1 MRPSK
6 MKRDELKEN
15 GGYISCHCS
24 GLFNT
29 DEFIEIVNQAIKY
42 SIQKGSRALLV
53 NVSDVESAPLDAFQR
68 YTIGERIASAQL
80 SYRETVTIAVV
91 GREPLIEKRKFA
103 ETVALNRGA
112 KGKAFHDLQ
121 EAIAWI
127 GTEARI

>member
-1 MRPSK
+1 MEIE
-6 MKRDELKEN
+6 ELKEN
-15 GGYISCHCS
+15 VGYISCDCS

-29 DEFIEIVNQAIKY
+29 DEFIEILNQAIKF

-53 NVSDVESAPLDAFQR
+53 DVSNVESAPLDAFQR
-68 YTIGERIASAQL
+68 YAIGERIASTQL
-80 SYRETVTIAVV
+80 NHREIVTIAVV

-127 GTEARI
+127 GTEERF